1 MPRNNRSSRKQQAPK
16 PWRSPRGS
24 RGPRQL
30 TVRSELRQ
38 RPDTARIARAI
49 MELVASQAQRDTE
62 TSTDSSA
69 QTSGEGQS

>member
-1 MPRNNRSSRKQQAPK
+1 MPRNNRSPRKQQAPK
-16 PWRSPRGS
+16 PWRAPRGS
-24 RGPRQL
+24 RRPRQL

-62 TSTDSSA
+62 TSTRNSTE
-69 QTSGEGQS
+69 TSGEGQS

>member
-1 MPRNNRSSRKQQAPK
+1 MPRNNRSSRKQQEPK

-24 RGPRQL
+24 RRPRQL

-49 MELVASQAQRDTE
+49 MELVASQAQRGAE
-62 TSTDSSA
+62 ASAGNSA
-69 QTSGEGQS
+69 QTGKEGQS

>member
-1 MPRNNRSSRKQQAPK
+1 MPRNNRSSRKQQASK

-24 RGPRQL
+24 RRPRQL

-49 MELVASQAQRDTE
+49 MELVASQTQRDTE
-62 TSTDSSA
+62 ASTSNPAKTG
-69 QTSGEGQS
+69 GEGRS

>member
-1 MPRNNRSSRKQQAPK
+1 MPRNNRSSRKQQEPK

-24 RGPRQL
+24 RRPRQL

-38 RPDTARIARAI
+38 RPDTVRIARAI

>member
-16 PWRSPRGS
+16 PWRAPRGS
-24 RGPRQL
+24 RRPRQL

-62 TSTDSSA
+62 ASTDNPA
-69 QTSGEGQS
+69 KTGGEGQS

>member
-1 MPRNNRSSRKQQAPK
+1 MPRNNRSSRKQQASK

-24 RGPRQL
+24 RRPRQL

-49 MELVASQAQRDTE
+49 MELVASQAQHDAE
-62 TSTDSSA
+62 ASTGNPA
-69 QTSGEGQS
+69 KTGKEGRS

>member
-1 MPRNNRSSRKQQAPK
+1 MPRNNRSSRKQQVPK
-16 PWRSPRGS
+16 PWRSHRGS
-24 RGPRQL
+24 HRPRQL

>member
-16 PWRSPRGS
+16 PWRSLRGS
-24 RGPRQL
+24 RRPRQL

-49 MELVASQAQRDTE
+49 MELVASQAQHNAE
-62 TSTDSSA
+62 ASAGNSA
-69 QTSGEGQS
+69 QTGKEGQS

>member
-16 PWRSPRGS
+16 PWRSPRRS
-24 RGPRQL
+24 RRPRQL

-49 MELVASQAQRDTE
+49 IELVASQAQHE
-62 TSTDSSA
+62 AEASASDSAS
-69 QTSGEGQS
+69 TSGEGQS

>member
-24 RGPRQL
+24 RRPRQL
-30 TVRSELRQ
+30 TVRSELPQ

>member
-24 RGPRQL
+24 RRPRQL

-38 RPDTARIARAI
+38 RPDTARIAWAI
-49 MELVASQAQRDTE
+49 MELVASQAQRGAE
-62 TSTDSSA
+62 ASAGNSA
-69 QTSGEGQS
+69 QTGKEGQS

>member
-1 MPRNNRSSRKQQAPK
+1 MPRNNRSSRKQQASK

-24 RGPRQL
+24 RRPRQL

>member
-1 MPRNNRSSRKQQAPK
+1 MPRNNRSSRKQQTPK

-24 RGPRQL
+24 HRPRQL

-62 TSTDSSA
+62 ASTDNPA
-69 QTSGEGQS
+69 KTGKEGLS

>member
-24 RGPRQL
+24 RRPRQL

-49 MELVASQAQRDTE
+49 MELVASQAQRDAE
-62 TSTDSSA
+62 ASTSTSA
-69 QTSGEGQS
+69 DTGGEGRS

>member
-16 PWRSPRGS
+16 PWRSTRGS
-24 RGPRQL
+24 RRPRQL

>member
-16 PWRSPRGS
+16 PWRSLRGS
-24 RGPRQL
+24 RRPRQL

-38 RPDTARIARAI
+38 RPDTARIARAL

-62 TSTDSSA
+62 ASTDNPA
-69 QTSGEGQS
+69 KTGGEGRS

>member
-24 RGPRQL
+24 RRPRQL

-49 MELVASQAQRDTE
+49 MELVASQAQRDAE
-62 TSTDSSA
+62 TSTRNSTE
-69 QTSGEGQS
+69 TSGEGRS

>member
-1 MPRNNRSSRKQQAPK
+1 MPRNNRSSRKQQEPK

-24 RGPRQL
+24 RRPRQL

>member
-16 PWRSPRGS
+16 LWRSPRGS
-24 RGPRQL
+24 HRPRQL

-49 MELVASQAQRDTE
+49 MELVASQAQHDAKASTGDSADT
-62 TSTDSSA
+62 
-69 QTSGEGQS
+69 GREGRS

>member
-24 RGPRQL
+24 RRPRQL

-49 MELVASQAQRDTE
+49 MELVASQAQHDAEASTRNSTE
-62 TSTDSSA
+62 
-69 QTSGEGQS
+69 TSGEGRS

>member
-16 PWRSPRGS
+16 PWCSPRGS
-24 RGPRQL
+24 RRPRQL

-49 MELVASQAQRDTE
+49 MELVASQARRDAE
-62 TSTDSSA
+62 ASA
-69 QTSGEGQS
+69 GNSAKTSGEGQS

>member
-1 MPRNNRSSRKQQAPK
+1 MPRNNRSSRKQQAFK

-24 RGPRQL
+24 RRPRQL

-49 MELVASQAQRDTE
+49 IELVASQAQHDAE
-62 TSTDSSA
+62 ASAGDSA
-69 QTSGEGQS
+69 QTDKEGRS

>member
-16 PWRSPRGS
+16 PWRAPRGS
-24 RGPRQL
+24 RRPRQL

>member
-24 RGPRQL
+24 HRPRQL

-49 MELVASQAQRDTE
+49 MELVASQAQHDAE
-62 TSTDSSA
+62 ASTGTSA

>member
-16 PWRSPRGS
+16 PWRSPHGS
-24 RGPRQL
+24 RRPRQL

>member
-24 RGPRQL
+24 RRPRQL

-49 MELVASQAQRDTE
+49 MELVASQAQYE
-62 TSTDSSA
+62 AEASAGDSA
-69 QTSGEGQS
+69 NTSGEGQS

>member
-1 MPRNNRSSRKQQAPK
+1 M
-16 PWRSPRGS
+16 
-24 RGPRQL
+24 
-30 TVRSELRQ
+30 RSELRQ

>member
-24 RGPRQL
+24 RRPRQL

-38 RPDTARIARAI
+38 RPDTARSARAI
-49 MELVASQAQRDTE
+49 MELVASQAQHNAE
-62 TSTDSSA
+62 ASAGNSA
-69 QTSGEGQS
+69 QTGKEGQS

>member
-16 PWRSPRGS
+16 PWRSTRGS
-24 RGPRQL
+24 RRPRQL

-49 MELVASQAQRDTE
+49 MELVASQAQHDAE
-62 TSTDSSA
+62 TSTGTPA
-69 QTSGEGQS
+69 KTGGEGRS

>member
-24 RGPRQL
+24 RRPRQL

-49 MELVASQAQRDTE
+49 MELVASQAQHDANA
-62 TSTDSSA
+62 STGASA
-69 QTSGEGQS
+69 DPGREGRS

>member
-1 MPRNNRSSRKQQAPK
+1 MPRNNRSSRKQHAPK

-24 RGPRQL
+24 RRPRQL

-38 RPDTARIARAI
+38 RPDTARIARAS

-62 TSTDSSA
+62 ASTGTSA
-69 QTSGEGQS
+69 QTGKEGRS